1 MFFSLNIIKLY
12 FTIMSNDNFLQRCY
26 SVIRSS
32 SLINRTKIWFF
43 ISMSLLAFL
52 LLAMSLT
59 EVVKTVTKHSNS
71 GFISSSS
78 EYAKNISSKYDEK
91 SLNFTVQS
99 GDTISSILSGSGV
112 EDSDVTSII
121 SSLKQKYNPAKISIG
136 QNIALFFD
144 YYKDEDD
151 KNIRYLSALKLSISP
166 EKSIEIYRNADFGFD
181 AKEINVP
188 LVKYMVNA
196 TGEITNSLFG
206 TASSLGI
213 PNQVIAEIV
222 SAFSYDVDFQRD
234 IHEGDKLSV
243 VYERYYDN
251 NGNYARDGKPIYMS
265 LNIGGE
271 ELRLYYYD
279 NGASGDYYN
288 DRGESVKKELL
299 KTPINAARISSGFGM
314 RKHPVLGYNKMHKG
328 VDFAAPI
335 GTPIYAAG
343 DGVIEESGRKGT
355 YGNYVRVKHPNSYST
370 AYAHCSKIAK
380 GVRPGTRVKQ
390 GQIVAYVGA
399 TGRSTAPHL
408 HFEVLKDGKH
418 INPLNVKFASN
429 IKLFG
434 TDMKK
439 FKQMVSRLS
448 DKVISLPNNS
458 EIASEFVTKNYN

>member
-1 MFFSLNIIKLY
+1 M
-12 FTIMSNDNFLQRCY
+12 
-26 SVIRSS
+26 IRSS

-43 ISMSLLAFL
+43 ISAALLSFL
-52 LLAMSLT
+52 LLAVTMT
-59 EVVKTVTKHSNS
+59 QVVNNVTKY
-71 GFISSSS
+71 SSPVVSTIT
-78 EYAKNISSKYDEK
+78 EYAKDITSRSNDEK

-99 GDTISSILSGSGV
+99 GDTISSILSGSGIS
-112 EDSDVTSII
+112 DSDVTGII
-121 SSLKQKYNPAKISIG
+121 DALKQKYNPGKISIG
-136 QNIALFFD
+136 QNVSLFFD
-144 YYKDEDD
+144 YYKNESD
-151 KNIRYLSALKLSISP
+151 KNVRYLSALKLSISP

-196 TGEITNSLFG
+196 SGEITNSLFG

-213 PNQVIAEIV
+213 PNQVISEIV

-251 NGNYARDGKPIYMS
+251 NGNYARDGKPLYMS

-279 NGASGDYYN
+279 NGNSADYYN
-288 DRGESVKKELL
+288 EKGESVRKELL

-343 DGVIEESGRKGT
+343 DGVIEESGRKGS
-355 YGNYVRVKHPNSYST
+355 YGNYVRVKHGNSYST

-429 IKLFG
+429 LKLPG
-434 TDMKK
+434 GDMKK
-439 FKQMVSRLS
+439 FKQLVSRLS
-448 DKVISLPNNS
+448 DKVIALPNNS